1 MEVHKLHGE
10 ALLKVSKQDFHGL
23 SKLEQGVSALET
35 ALAISEELKVDEEIQ
50 DQISRSL
57 NSAKR
62 LNSIRATKL
71 QEQNDQRIVAQLKE

>member
-1 MEVHKLHGE
+1 MHKLHGE
-10 ALLKVSKQDFHGL
+10 ALLKVSKQDFYEL